1 MDPKH
6 TNKGTP
12 ETTEPTTLREAHEN
26 TLEARDEEETRTP
39 VDPKKT
45 GNKPR
50 FDRDR

>member
-1 MDPKH
+1 VYSKDDTRKKTEETE
-6 TNKGTP
+6 TNKV
-12 ETTEPTTLREAHEN
+12 REAHKN
-26 TLEARDEEETRTP
+26 TLEARDEEDTETS